1 MTRGCPTHY
10 CSQFHLNMLPCA
22 HASPGEFTQSPKRK
36 KRGNK
41 TFILFS
47 RSPPVD
53 TWFHM
58 AAVWDRNA
66 NQAYILLDGQ
76 KVGTQAQESGSYLR
90 DNSRKVFDIGLK
102 RDAGNTFKGYL
113 RDLMIIGT
121 AVTSEELGNIT
132 GKFD

>member
-1 MTRGCPTHY
+1 
-10 CSQFHLNMLPCA
+10 
-22 HASPGEFTQSPKRK
+22 
-36 KRGNK
+36 
-41 TFILFS
+41 
-47 RSPPVD
+47 
-53 TWFHM
+53 M